1 MIIQFP
7 PDKIPAGY
15 NLCSINAALSNQ
27 QEFHL
32 IYLTVIVPV
41 IPG

>member
-1 MIIQFP
+1 MIIQYL

-15 NLCSINAALSNQ
+15 NLCSVHAAFFNQ
-27 QEFHL
+27 QEFHF